1 MSRTEVYTDGGASPN
16 PGPGGWAAVVLRPGA
31 EPEELSGGEER
42 TTNNRMELTAALR
55 ALEALSPGEPACF
68 HVDSQYLRQGIT
80 QWLPAW
86 VRRGWKKADGKPVEN
101 DDLWRRLWA
110 LSSGRDLEWLWV
122 RGHAGDR
129 WNEHV
134 DRLAAAEIQ
143 RLHGE
148 RGVGDEAGAADW
160 EVHLRV
166 SADGREAGWAAAVR
180 GPGAAEAAEGEPGTA
195 AEAGLDE
202 NRAAAREG
210 RVLTGAASGTSANRL
225 EVLAAAEVLESLPP
239 GASVVFHTPSD
250 YLRHGASRWLPAWRR
265 RNWVKKDG
273 GAVAN
278 RDAWQRLA
286 AALARR
292 RVRWPDPRGA
302 EERAGAAELEKLAR
316 AVRRNGG

>member
-1 MSRTEVYTDGGASPN
+1 MRKPVVTTEVYTDGGASPN

-31 EPEELSGGEER
+31 EPVELSGGEAR

-55 ALEALSPGEPACF
+55 ALEALPPGEPARF

-86 VRRGWKKADGKPVEN
+86 VRRGWKKADGNPVEN
-101 DDLWRRLWA
+101 EDLWRRLWV

-129 WNEHV
+129 WNEHA
-134 DRLAAAEIQ
+134 DRLAAAEIR

-148 RGVGDEAGAADW
+148 RGGDGEAAADW

-166 SADGREAGWAAAVR
+166 SAAGREAGWAAAVR
-180 GPGAAEAAEGEPGTA
+180 GAGTG
-195 AEAGLDE
+195 EAGAGGAGGGSDDDGS
-202 NRAAAREG
+202 AAEG
-210 RVLTGAASGTSANRL
+210 RVLTGAASGSSGNRL

-278 RDAWQRLA
+278 KDAWQRLA

-292 RVRWPDPRGA
+292 RVRWPDPRGG
-302 EERAGAAELEKLAR
+302 EEHPGGAELEKLAR
-316 AVRRNGG
+316 AARRGGG